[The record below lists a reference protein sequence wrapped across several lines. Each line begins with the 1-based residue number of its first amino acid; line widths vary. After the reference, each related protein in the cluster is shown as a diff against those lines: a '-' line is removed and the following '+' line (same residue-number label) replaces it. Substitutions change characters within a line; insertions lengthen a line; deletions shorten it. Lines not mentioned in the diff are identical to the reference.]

1 MIFKTIIKRIRRDI
15 YDENYQFA
23 LNQLC
28 DIIEEQAQLINTQH
42 NQIKYLE
49 KSIKLNEKQI
59 EKFMIKYPD
68 MKKRKEITIL
78 PYQYHS
84 DGFYMCLLEKE

>member
-42 NQIKYLE
+42 NQIKELE
-49 KSIKLNEKQI
+49 KSIKYIL
-59 EKFMIKYPD
+59 MD
-68 MKKRKEITIL
+68 KKI
-78 PYQYHS
+78 
-84 DGFYMCLLEKE
+84 

>member
-42 NQIKYLE
+42 NQIKDLE
-49 KSIKLNEKQI
+49 KSMKLNEKQI
-59 EKFMIKYPD
+59 EKLRLTWHKL
-68 MKKRKEITIL
+68 RL
-78 PYQYHS
+78 
-84 DGFYMCLLEKE
+84 

>member
-42 NQIKYLE
+42 NQIKDLE

-59 EKFMIKYPD
+59 EKLRLTWHKL
-68 MKKRKEITIL
+68 RL
-78 PYQYHS
+78 
-84 DGFYMCLLEKE
+84 

>member
-28 DIIEEQAQLINTQH
+28 NIIEEQAQLINTQH
-42 NQIKYLE
+42 NQIKDLE

-59 EKFMIKYPD
+59 EKLRLTWHKL
-68 MKKRKEITIL
+68 RL
-78 PYQYHS
+78 
-84 DGFYMCLLEKE
+84 

>member
-28 DIIEEQAQLINTQH
+28 DIIKEQAQLINTQH
-42 NQIKYLE
+42 NQIKDLE

-59 EKFMIKYPD
+59 EKLRLTWHKL
-68 MKKRKEITIL
+68 RL
-78 PYQYHS
+78 
-84 DGFYMCLLEKE
+84 

>member
-59 EKFMIKYPD
+59 EKLRLTWHKL
-68 MKKRKEITIL
+68 RL
-78 PYQYHS
+78 
-84 DGFYMCLLEKE
+84 

>member
-15 YDENYQFA
+15 YDEHYGFA

-42 NQIKYLE
+42 NQIKNLE

-59 EKFMIKYPD
+59 EKLRLTWHKL
-68 MKKRKEITIL
+68 RL
-78 PYQYHS
+78 
-84 DGFYMCLLEKE
+84 